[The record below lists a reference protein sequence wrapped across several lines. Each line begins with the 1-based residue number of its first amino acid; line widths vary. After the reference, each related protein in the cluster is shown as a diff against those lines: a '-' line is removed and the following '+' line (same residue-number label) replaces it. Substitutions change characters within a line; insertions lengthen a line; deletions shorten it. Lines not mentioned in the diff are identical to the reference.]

1 MAVSLA
7 APQKDLPVLFQFQQ
21 PTHNV
26 AVFRG
31 ADLKNAIAAGLVKG
45 FPGASGSAGAV
56 ATKQVV
62 TPVVPAPVVRVAHPV
77 AHPVVHP
84 VAHPV
89 AHPVV
94 HSVVHPVVHPVVH
107 RVHAP
112 VVHPVVHA
120 APAPVVHPVVHTA
133 PAVAYKPYVDPYAD
147 EPAVYNYE
155 YAVKDDYTYND
166 FGASENRDGY
176 LTQGQ
181 YSVALPDGRV
191 QTVTY
196 TVDGGAGRTTINLF
210 YFFKKGN
217 FYFLY

>member
-89 AHPVV
+89 V

-107 RVHAP
+107 RVH
-112 VVHPVVHA
+112 
-120 APAPVVHPVVHTA
+120 APVVHPVVHTA

-196 TVDGGAGRTTINLF
+196 TVDGGAGKTTINLF

>member
-89 AHPVV
+89 V

-107 RVHAP
+107 RVH
-112 VVHPVVHA
+112 
-120 APAPVVHPVVHTA
+120 APVVHPVVHTA

-196 TVDGGAGRTTINLF
+196 TVDGGAGKTTINLF
-210 YFFKKGN
+210 NFFKKGN
-217 FYFLY
+217 FYFLT